1 MVGGRHNTK
10 NYTKGFAALG
20 RVRTAGTG
28 EASEQL
34 LIITWK
40 LKMTTGINLDK
51 TGGASPARL

>member
-20 RVRTAGTG
+20 RVRTVGPG

-34 LIITWK
+34 LIIK
-40 LKMTTGINLDK
+40 CKFKMTTIINLDEA
-51 TGGASPARL
+51 GGTSPAGL